1 MFRNHV
7 LYTSF
12 AISFQC
18 VLFLQRHDKML
29 DFGQPGLAVF
39 DMDSTLITVECID
52 EIAGLVG
59 QKQKVSAVTERAM
72 QGELDF
78 AQSLRERV
86 ALLVG
91 VSAGDLQQLFEP
103 LPLTPGAEQ
112 FISWLHQRGWHT
124 AVVSGGFTWFTDQV
138 QQRLKL
144 RFAQANTL
152 CWHNGRLTGKV
163 EEPIVDA
170 QAKANY
176 LRLWAEELHL
186 PLYQT
191 LAVGDGAN
199 DIPMLSAAGFGV
211 AFCAKPAV
219 QQQADLSIN
228 EPNLMAIAH
237 YFEVQALNNHG

>member
-1 MFRNHV
+1 
-7 LYTSF
+7 
-12 AISFQC
+12 
-18 VLFLQRHDKML
+18 ML
-29 DFGQPGLAVF
+29 DFRQPGLAVF

-52 EIAGLVG
+52 EIAALVG

-72 QGELDF
+72 QGEIDF

-86 ALLVG
+86 ALLAG
-91 VSAGDLQQLFEP
+91 VSAADLQQIFKP

-112 FISWLHQRGWHT
+112 LIGWLHQHGWHT

-138 QQRLKL
+138 QQRLNL

-152 CWHNGRLTGKV
+152 CWRNGQLTGKV
-163 EEPIVDA
+163 EETIVDA

-176 LRLWAEELHL
+176 LRMWAHELQL
-186 PLYQT
+186 PLHQT

-211 AFCAKPAV
+211 AFCAKPVV

-237 YFEVQALNNHG
+237 YFEAQARDNHG